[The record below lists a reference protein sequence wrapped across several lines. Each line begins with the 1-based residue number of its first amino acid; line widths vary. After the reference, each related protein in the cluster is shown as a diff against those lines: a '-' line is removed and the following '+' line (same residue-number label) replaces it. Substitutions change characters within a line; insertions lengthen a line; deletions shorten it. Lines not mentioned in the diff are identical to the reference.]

1 VDVEA
6 ARRAYAEL
14 SGLAE
19 ALHLDGPIG
28 LPMLIQVPG
37 VLVSREADRE
47 ADDGRATAVLDAV
60 DAALADLVAMREVE
74 GKALAEDMRGRVLAL
89 TGYLGQLT
97 ELAAAA
103 PADAEARLRDRL
115 SRLTASTRVAV
126 DDARLAQEVAL
137 LADRTDVTEEL
148 VRIRSHLGQLDQLL
162 AADHEVGRKLDFLV
176 QEIGREIN
184 TVASKAQSA

>member
-1 VDVEA
+1 
-6 ARRAYAEL
+6 
-14 SGLAE
+14 
-19 ALHLDGPIG
+19 
-28 LPMLIQVPG
+28 
-37 VLVSREADRE
+37 
-47 ADDGRATAVLDAV
+47 
-60 DAALADLVAMREVE
+60 LADLVAMREVE

-184 TVASKAQSA
+184 TVASKAQSAEIARIVVEVKAELERIREQVQNVE